1 MDKDQTMAHGHARRG
16 RPRIKRNIEFSGPV
30 RCYVPQCNIPG
41 ITEKVALMPEE
52 LELLRLVD
60 YEGLEQEEAAS
71 VMGISR
77 RTAWRDLHTA
87 RHKVVD
93 AMLHGKQIEHKTGA
107 PGQEE
112 RSAPR
117 KRVKPAPGAGYRIS
131 PPRFLRRKMSS
142 FIIFIYFYAY
152 V

>member
-1 MDKDQTMAHGHARRG
+1 MDKDQTLVHGHARRG
-16 RPRIKRNIEFSGPV
+16 RPRIKRNIEFAGPV

-41 ITEKVALMPEE
+41 NAEKVALMPEE

-93 AMLHGKQIEHKTGA
+93 AMLHGKQIEMEHCNLRSQNRCPRTSGEICPKEEGETC
-107 PGQEE
+107 PRRWIQEFPPE
-112 RSAPR
+112 TP
-117 KRVKPAPGAGYRIS
+117 PADDE
-131 PPRFLRRKMSS
+131 
-142 FIIFIYFYAY
+142 
-152 V
+152 

>member
-1 MDKDQTMAHGHARRG
+1 MNKDQTVVHGHARRG
-16 RPRIKRNIEFSGPV
+16 RPRIKRNIEFTGPV

-41 ITEKVALMPEE
+41 NAEKVALMPEE

-93 AMLHGKQIEHKTGA
+93 AMLHGKQIEMEHCNLRSENRCPRTSEICPKEEGEA
-107 PGQEE
+107 CPRRWIQEF
-112 RSAPR
+112 PPDTP
-117 KRVKPAPGAGYRIS
+117 PADDE
-131 PPRFLRRKMSS
+131 
-142 FIIFIYFYAY
+142 
-152 V
+152 